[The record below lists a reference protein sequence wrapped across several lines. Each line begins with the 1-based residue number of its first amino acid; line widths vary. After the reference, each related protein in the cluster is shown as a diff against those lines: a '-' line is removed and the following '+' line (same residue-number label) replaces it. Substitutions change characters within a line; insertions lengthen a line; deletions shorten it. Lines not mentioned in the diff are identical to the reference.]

1 MNSSEPRNFLK
12 QVSLVGQLVGL
23 YNFGF
28 LKSICVQVAIMD
40 AAGLC
45 AMETTCKALAIM
57 IELDG
62 PKVLEEKNMARE
74 TARMASEDR
83 PSIIRNPR
91 RQTAPFDRDYDNFLM
106 DFENACVEE
115 YGRAPPR
122 GRRRFDDEVWA
133 QYMKRQMYPNS
144 DLDWEE
150 YMEWVSAGGGDSW
163 TQ

>member
-1 MNSSEPRNFLK
+1 
-12 QVSLVGQLVGL
+12 
-23 YNFGF
+23 
-28 LKSICVQVAIMD
+28 MD
-40 AAGLC
+40 AASLC

-57 IELDG
+57 IKLDG
-62 PKVLEEKNMARE
+62 PKVLEEKNRDRE
-74 TARMASEDR
+74 TAGMASEDR

-91 RQTAPFDRDYDNFLM
+91 HRTAPFDRDYDNFLM

-122 GRRRFDDEVWA
+122 GRRRFDDEGWA